1 MNKIKEKLTVPVIKG
16 DGVGPEICEVAI
28 AVTAAAVEAAYGD
41 EREIVWLE
49 KYAGQS
55 AFEEF
60 GEWLPNETLHAIK
73 NYGVALKGPLTTPV
87 GEGIRSLNV
96 KIRQSLDLYACVRP
110 CRWIRGAPSPVRRPE
125 DLDVVIFR
133 ENTEDVYAGI
143 EWREGSLD
151 CKKLIDLLKSQ
162 FNISVREDA
171 GLGLKL
177 ISKRGTERIVRAAIK
192 WAIKEKRRSVTLVH
206 KGNIMKY
213 TEGAFVNWGYEL
225 AEREFQDS
233 VVKEADLK
241 KLTSEE
247 MKDKII
253 IKDRIADSMFQQV
266 LLKPREYDII
276 VTTNLN
282 GDYLSDACAAQIGGI
297 GMAPSANINFENGLA
312 VFEPVHGT
320 APKYAGLDI
329 ANPTGMI
336 LSCWMLLNYVGWS
349 EAADAIWKSLENCIS
364 SNLVTMDLAKQKGI
378 DNYLKCSEFGRA
390 VIKSIKNHAATEKI

>member
-1 MNKIKEKLTVPVIKG
+1 
-16 DGVGPEICEVAI
+16 
-28 AVTAAAVEAAYGD
+28 
-41 EREIVWLE
+41 
-49 KYAGQS
+49 
-55 AFEEF
+55 
-60 GEWLPNETLHAIK
+60 
-73 NYGVALKGPLTTPV
+73 
-87 GEGIRSLNV
+87 
-96 KIRQSLDLYACVRP
+96 
-110 CRWIRGAPSPVRRPE
+110 
-125 DLDVVIFR
+125 VVIFR

-162 FNISVREDA
+162 FNISVREDT

-177 ISKRGTERIVRAAIK
+177 ISKRGTERIVRAAIR
-192 WAIKEKRRSVTLVH
+192 WAIKERRRSVTLVH